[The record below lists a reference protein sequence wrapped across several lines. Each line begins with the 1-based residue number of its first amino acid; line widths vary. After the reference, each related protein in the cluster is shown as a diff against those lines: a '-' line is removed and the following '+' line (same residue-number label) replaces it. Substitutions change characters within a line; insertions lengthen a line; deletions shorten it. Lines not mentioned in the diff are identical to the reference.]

1 MDWLQI
7 TQALFL
13 AAMMVYIFPMV
24 KRAMQN
30 PSEST
35 GKWGSILIP
44 LVIVIGIV
52 AILIAMVR

>member
-7 TQALFL
+7 SQAIFL
-13 AAMMVYIFPMV
+13 AAMLFFLFPRV
-24 KRAMQN
+24 KHALQN
-30 PSEST
+30 PEESA
-35 GKWGSILIP
+35 GKWGMVVIP

>member
-24 KRAMQN
+24 KRAIQN
-30 PSEST
+30 PSDSK
-35 GKWGSILIP
+35 GKWGEIIIP
-44 LVIVIGIV
+44 LIVVIAIV

>member
-30 PSEST
+30 PSDSK

-44 LVIVIGIV
+44 LVIVIAIV
-52 AILIAMVR
+52 AILISMVR

>member
-13 AAMMVYIFPMV
+13 AAMMIYIFPMV
-24 KRAMQN
+24 KRAFNN

-35 GKWGSILIP
+35 GKWASIVIP
-44 LVIVIGIV
+44 LVIVIAIV
-52 AILIAMVR
+52 ALLIISVR